1 MIHRLLHSE
10 KYYRFASL
18 LDRYVCVHPLMPSR
32 EPPRMPPRTSLA
44 CPRMHPRMLS
54 RRIPSRMPPH
64 TPSHMPPSVPSSLA
78 SSSHAS
84 SRASRMPPPFK
95 RVFFCRACM
104 LLGFLVYIL
113 VLVGFFIHWTT
124 RSYVA
129 TAVYSAATF
138 VVTCLA
144 TTLAMWCA
152 IHQRRQALRAVAQE
166 LTQRDMIEN
175 DDKWDDML
183 KRAFKV
189 IDKDKSGAKL
199 LNDDALH
206 DIGNLHAGKMPRLSR
221 LWTMLRKAVSV
232 LLLFLMV
239 MSGHRSP

>member
-1 MIHRLLHSE
+1 
-10 KYYRFASL
+10 
-18 LDRYVCVHPLMPSR
+18 
-32 EPPRMPPRTSLA
+32 
-44 CPRMHPRMLS
+44 
-54 RRIPSRMPPH
+54 
-64 TPSHMPPSVPSSLA
+64 
-78 SSSHAS
+78 
-84 SRASRMPPPFK
+84 
-95 RVFFCRACM
+95 M

-129 TAVYSAATF
+129 TAVYSAVTF

-183 KRAFKV
+183 RRAFKV